1 MIDLTIPGFG
11 RLELAHLVCDYNG
24 TLAQDG
30 ALESEVRER
39 LVALSARLRIHVVTG
54 DTFGTVRNAV
64 AGLDCTLVV
73 LPEAQQA
80 EAKRRYIE
88 TLNAESVVAIGNGR
102 NDRQMLEAV
111 ALGIGVLGGEGS
123 AVETLA
129 ACTLVVKDVRDALD
143 LLDHPTRLTAT
154 LRA

>member
-1 MIDLTIPGFG
+1 MIDLAIPGFG

-30 ALESEVRER
+30 VLVPEVRER
-39 LVALSARLRIHVVTG
+39 LAALSARLRIHVVTG

-64 AGLDCTLVV
+64 AGLGCTLVV